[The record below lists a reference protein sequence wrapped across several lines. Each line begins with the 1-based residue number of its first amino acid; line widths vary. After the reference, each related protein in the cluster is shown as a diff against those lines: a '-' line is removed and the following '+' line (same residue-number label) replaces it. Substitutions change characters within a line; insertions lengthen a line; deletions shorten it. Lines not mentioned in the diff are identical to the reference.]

1 MSGVGNRSGLF
12 LVEKFNSSIRIG
24 LFDVFEDQPQA
35 VKPSEGAPKRL
46 KKDKHKKRQVNGQ
59 PQEENERRR

>member
-24 LFDVFEDQPQA
+24 QA
-35 VKPSEGAPKRL
+35 VGKIPSKDAKP
-46 KKDKHKKRQVNGQ
+46 D
-59 PQEENERRR
+59 